1 MQKITT
7 FLTFDHQAEEAA
19 RFYTEVFGG
28 KITEVNKLNDRVLTV
43 TFEVAGTTYVA
54 LNAGAKL
61 PFGEGV
67 SLSIACETQDEI
79 DRLWDKLSAGGE
91 PGPCGWLKDRY
102 GVSWQVVPAIIPQLI
117 GGKDR
122 ARAQR
127 VMDAVMKMKKLDI
140 RTLKQA
146 AESA

>member
-19 RFYTEVFGG
+19 RYYTDVLGG
-28 KITEVNKLNDRVLTV
+28 KITEVNKLDGKVLTV
-43 TFEVAGTTYVA
+43 TFEIAGTTYVA
-54 LNAGAKL
+54 LNAGQKF

-67 SLSIACETQDEI
+67 SLSVACETQEEI

-102 GVSWQVVPAIIPQLI
+102 GVSWQIVPAIIPQLI

-122 ARAQR
+122 ERAKR
-127 VMDAVMKMKKLDI
+127 VMDEVMKMKKLDI
-140 RTLKQA
+140 KKLKQA
-146 AESA
+146 AEK